1 MYILLGI
8 LAYLAATSVIA
19 YRAFARDKQLA
30 EANRGIPRD
39 KSHAAQRVSRIPEAK
54 LLFFAIIGGWPG
66 AKYAQRKLRHKSYK
80 QPFGKQLN
88 DIGLLHGAVVG
99 TVAVVIAVL
108 LLGAPPA
115 PDAPGTAKAAAP
127 AQQHAPAPPH
137 LSLRPPA
144 ARPATL

>member
-30 EANRGIPRD
+30 EANRGLPRD

-66 AKYAQRKLRHKSYK
+66 AKYAQRTLRHKSYK
-80 QPFGKQLN
+80 QPFVKQLN
-88 DIGLLHGAVVG
+88 DIGLLHGAVLG
-99 TVAVVIAVL
+99 TSAVVIAVL
-108 LLGAPPA
+108 LLGAPA
-115 PDAPGTAKAAAP
+115 PDAPVTAKAAAP
-127 AQQHAPAPPH
+127 EQQHAAAPPH

>member
-39 KSHAAQRVSRIPEAK
+39 KSYAAQRVSRIPEAK
-54 LLFFAIIGGWPG
+54 LLFAIIGGWPG
-66 AKYAQRKLRHKSYK
+66 AKYAQRTLRHKSYK
-80 QPFGKQLN
+80 QPFVKQLN
-88 DIGLLHGAVVG
+88 DIGLLHGAVLG
-99 TVAVVIAVL
+99 TSAVVIAVL
-108 LLGAPPA
+108 LLGAPA
-115 PDAPGTAKAAAP
+115 PDAPVTAKAAAP
-127 AQQHAPAPPH
+127 EQQHAPAPPH

>member
-8 LAYLAATSVIA
+8 LAYLATTSVIA

-39 KSHAAQRVSRIPEAK
+39 KAHAAERVSRIPEAK

-88 DIGLLHGAVVG
+88 DIGLLHGAVLV
-99 TVAVVIAVL
+99 TFAVVIAAL
-108 LLGAPPA
+108 LLGAPA
-115 PDAPGTAKAAAP
+115 PDAPVTAKAAAP
-127 AQQHAPAPPH
+127 EQQHAPAPPH